1 MKILVA
7 VDGSKPSLKA
17 VQALI
22 ERADRIFKSR
32 PEVELITVHRPVPRV
47 AHLPRAQLAKYYA
60 DEGEAMLSAAR
71 KKLEAAGVRY
81 SARALVGPV
90 AETIVQHAKSQRCDL
105 ILIGTRGMGEVAA
118 AVVGS
123 TAMKVLHLSTI
134 PVLLIK

>member
-1 MKILVA
+1 M
-7 VDGSKPSLKA
+7 
-17 VQALI
+17 QALI

-47 AHLPRAQLAKYYA
+47 AHLPRVQLAKYYA